1 MASVLLAAVSG
12 CSSISEV
19 RWKVKFGPEYRSKGA
34 GGTNSTRWSVQTGP
48 QVKFENGWVV
58 GVTCRHRWEDEK
70 TDDGIWVEVSFPIY
84 KKSRADKLRE
94 KRQERDEMQRR
105 LEALE
110 RRVGAGFPN

>member
-1 MASVLLAAVSG
+1 M
-12 CSSISEV
+12 
-19 RWKVKFGPEYRSKGA
+19 
-34 GGTNSTRWSVQTGP
+34 QTGP